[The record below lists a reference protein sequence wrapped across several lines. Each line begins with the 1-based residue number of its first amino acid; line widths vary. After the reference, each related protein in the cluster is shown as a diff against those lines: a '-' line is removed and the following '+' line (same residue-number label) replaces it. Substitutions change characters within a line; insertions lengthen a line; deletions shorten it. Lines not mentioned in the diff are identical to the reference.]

1 MLPSFSPTDL
11 LATALGMAY
20 PSNVYIDKGT
30 FNSAQGD
37 FHIHN
42 GDTEFGMDDF
52 KFIQKNILIDD
63 PMKDFIR

>member
-1 MLPSFSPTDL
+1 
-11 LATALGMAY
+11 MAHT
-20 PSNVYIDKGT
+20 SNVYIDKGT